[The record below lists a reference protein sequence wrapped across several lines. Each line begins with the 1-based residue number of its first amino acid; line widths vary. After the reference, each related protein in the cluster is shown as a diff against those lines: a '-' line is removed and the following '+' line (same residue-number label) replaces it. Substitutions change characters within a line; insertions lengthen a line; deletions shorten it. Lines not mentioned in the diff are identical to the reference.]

1 MIQFAPPNMKPL
13 HSTHFAH
20 RQAFQNHSVSQSNL
34 LLWCCS
40 TILWGSGILMCFSI
54 SVSTF
59 RRHGSWTRGRFSIS
73 TFRRYGSW
81 TRGPC
86 IDTYLWLGA
95 HVTQVTFMS
104 YVVFVSVLTVMAA
117 VYPTPPPTIN
127 TTGYIAP
134 LRGPTSDFRGWPLNA
149 GGHRQTGS
157 DFMLKMKGKWRGG
170 TWAHTH
176 TYTHTYINTH
186 IVDGYLQTHYF
197 SLHTHVYRQNTYN
210 TLWVL
215 QLKCVRA

>member
-1 MIQFAPPNMKPL
+1 MLNSALSLFSILSLAEAPLGVRTLQLHYSSFIDILANMIQFAPPNMKPL

-117 VYPTPPPTIN
+117 VYPTPPHPTPN
-127 TTGYIAP
+127 HQHHWLYSSAEG
-134 LRGPTSDFRGWPLNA
+134 
-149 GGHRQTGS
+149 
-157 DFMLKMKGKWRGG
+157 
-170 TWAHTH
+170 AH
-176 TYTHTYINTH
+176 IR
-186 IVDGYLQTHYF
+186 F
-197 SLHTHVYRQNTYN
+197 P
-210 TLWVL
+210 WVTP
-215 QLKCVRA
+215 